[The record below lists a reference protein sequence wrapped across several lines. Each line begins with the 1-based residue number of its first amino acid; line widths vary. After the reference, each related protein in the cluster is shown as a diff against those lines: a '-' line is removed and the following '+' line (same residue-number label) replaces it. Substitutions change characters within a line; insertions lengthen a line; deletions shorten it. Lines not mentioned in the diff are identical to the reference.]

1 MDAVITNGQVLVTTV
16 VFCLLPKPCLEF
28 FIFLLPFMPSR
39 HLKARREFEW
49 LDGNGLRQEE
59 NFGWLDGNGIQVFI
73 QEEGK
78 YFVAEDFVLLE
89 TVEYDKRVKPVEEL
103 VEKIEWESVEPD
115 DLTRCLLI

>member
-1 MDAVITNGQVLVTTV
+1 MAFEGKNRVWV
-16 VFCLLPKPCLEF
+16 VRYGILQ
-28 FIFLLPFMPSR
+28 
-39 HLKARREFEW
+39 ARREFGW
-49 LDGNGLRQEE
+49 LDGNGLREEE
-59 NFGWLDGNGIQVFI
+59 NVGWLDGNGIQVLI

>member
-1 MDAVITNGQVLVTTV
+1 M
-16 VFCLLPKPCLEF
+16 
-28 FIFLLPFMPSR
+28 
-39 HLKARREFEW
+39 
-49 LDGNGLRQEE
+49 DGNGLRQEE

>member
-1 MDAVITNGQVLVTTV
+1 MDRYLSLLLSSVSCQNLVWN
-16 VFCLLPKPCLEF
+16 F
-28 FIFLLPFMPSR
+28 FFFFAFHAFTAFDGKKR
-39 HLKARREFEW
+39 VWW
-49 LDGNGLRQEE
+49 LDGNSLRQEE
-59 NFGWLDGNGIQVFI
+59 NFGWLDGNGVQVFI